1 MKILFETSGGFAFT
15 AAVGRPVAIDTTQI
29 DPTAARDLESLI
41 RDARFFDQP
50 AQAPPPPS
58 GAADYQTYTITVQD
72 GPRQHTV
79 ELTDP
84 IADPTL
90 ARLVFA
96 LQALSRPVR

>member
-1 MKILFETSGGFAFT
+1 MKIVLEISGGFT
-15 AAVGRPVAIDTTQI
+15 GIPTLGQPVTIDTTQL
-29 DPTAARDLESLI
+29 DAPAARELESLM

-58 GAADYQTYTITVQD
+58 GAADYQTYAITAQD

-90 ARLVFA
+90 ARLVSA
-96 LQALSRPVR
+96 LQALSRPVS